1 MGINS
6 REIRLKSR
14 PSGMPEDE
22 NFELAEVKLEDPRE
36 GEVLVKNHYISVD
49 PYMRGRMNDRESYV
63 PPFQIGKTLEGGAV
77 GQVVESKS
85 DQLKPGDYVQSML
98 GWREYYL
105 AKPEFLARIDPDI
118 APIQAYLSVL
128 GLTGMTAY
136 NGLLD
141 IGRPVKGET
150 LFVSAASG
158 AVGSVVCQIG
168 KIKGCRVVG
177 SAGSPGK
184 TAWLLEEAGIDAV
197 LNYKQVENLYDE
209 LAGLC
214 PQGIDVYYENVG
226 GAHLEA
232 ALALMNN
239 YGRIV
244 LCGMISQ
251 YNNTTASPG
260 PRNLG
265 LAIGKRLTIRGFI
278 ASDYEDRMPQF
289 LKDMGQW
296 IKEDKIKWKETIV
309 EGIENAPQAFI
320 GLFKGDN
327 FGKMLV
333 KLDPE
338 G

>member
-105 AKPEFLARIDPDI
+105 AKPEFLTRIDPDI
-118 APIQAYLSVL
+118 APIQVYLGVL

-309 EGIENAPQAFI
+309 EGIENAPRAFI